1 MSVTAL
7 EGVVIDG
14 QIHLNTRLHLPDNTK
29 VYVIIPDLAPTPA
42 ARVVSPRL
50 VHREHTADF
59 RKEVVED
66 QPDASV

>member
-1 MSVTAL
+1 MSITAL

-14 QIHLNTRLHLPDNTK
+14 QIRLTTSLHLPDHTK
-29 VYVIIPDLAPTPA
+29 VYVIIPDLAPAPV
-42 ARVVSPRL
+42 ARIVSPRL
-50 VHREHTADF
+50 VHREHFADF